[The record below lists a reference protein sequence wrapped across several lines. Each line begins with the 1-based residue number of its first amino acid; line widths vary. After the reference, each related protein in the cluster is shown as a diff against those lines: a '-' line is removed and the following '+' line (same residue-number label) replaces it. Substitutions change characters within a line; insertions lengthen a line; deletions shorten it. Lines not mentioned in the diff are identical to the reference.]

1 MMNETKIYFS
11 KFQTYLY
18 DFADLVADKVYDKM
32 PYRAWRILS
41 KPRHEGT
48 YVRLMEGEDGSGV
61 IVSFEGENECHAFIY
76 GDNSFGD
83 FLRDNVLKTLIIPK
97 EKSPMYHRPPWEAVE
112 DILDYEKTYSHSPW
126 YDKEDTLPNKPWD
139 PFFEER
145 PSIPAPVAPPPVT
158 KKKNNTETEKENSNM
173 KGFNFDFGPVN
184 SNVARMSIYGLAVKN
199 KSGTWV
205 SYDAKNEEIMDVDV
219 FNFDGTKFLYKM
231 PVAIKDVAIGDV
243 IVHMSVPMFVVGK
256 SEDGKAVYAVD
267 PVAGERKE
275 IMLTKSPFGFNFVTK
290 VVNFLGNAFN
300 ADASNPFGN
309 LGLMMM
315 LSEDKAGFKDML
327 PLMLFANGGN
337 GNALGNIA
345 NNPLMLYALMGDKDS
360 DMDPLMMV
368 ALMGGFNQGNHV
380 CNCGQHNQ

>member
-41 KPRHEGT
+41 KPRYEGT
-48 YVRLMEGEDGSGV
+48 YVHLMEGEDGSGV
-61 IVSFEGENECHAFIY
+61 VVSFEGESERHAFIF

-83 FLRDNVLKTLIIPK
+83 FLRDNVLKTLTIPK
-97 EKSPMYHRPPWEAVE
+97 EKTPMSYRRPPWEAE
-112 DILDYEKTYSHSPW
+112 EELRELEKIYNHSSW
-126 YDKEDTLPNKPWD
+126 FDKEDALTNKPWD

-219 FNFDGTKFLYKM
+219 FNFDGAKFLYKM

-243 IVHMSVPMFVVGK
+243 VVHMNVPMFVVGK
-256 SEDGKAVYAVD
+256 SDDGKAVFAVD
-267 PVAGERKE
+267 PMVGERKE

-290 VVNFLGNAFN
+290 VVNLLGNLNAG

-309 LGLMMM
+309 LGMMLMM
-315 LSEDKAGFKDML
+315 SESGTDMKDML
-327 PLMLFANGGN
+327 PLMLMANGGN
-337 GNALGNIA
+337 LDMS
-345 NNPLMLYALMGDKDS
+345 NPLLLMALMSDGKMGD
-360 DMDPLMMV
+360 MWPFLFMLNGNTT
-368 ALMGGFNQGNHV
+368 AQHECHCGG
-380 CNCGQHNQ
+380 NCGDNQ